1 MDEDKI
7 IAAFHRVLLLK
18 DRAVCASI
26 DAANCQTRY
35 DWQKSH
41 EASDALEAAI
51 EQFEKMI
58 AALAEGQLSRS
69 SQPLARRATASARV
83 DCDRAARQPPTP
95 SDRG

>member
-1 MDEDKI
+1 MNEDEV
-7 IAAFHRVLLLK
+7 IAAFHRVLALK

-35 DWQKSH
+35 DWQNSH

-58 AALAEGQLSRS
+58 AALAAGHRS
-69 SQPLARRATASARV
+69 MNPF
-83 DCDRAARQPPTP
+83 PGIPTVKA
-95 SDRG
+95 DMN